1 MKFNIFAAGVLLGF
15 IISFILTQ
23 IDNKNMIEKGYIHN
37 IFLGDI
43 VVK

>member
-1 MKFNIFAAGVLLGF
+1 MKFNIFIAGVLLGLIIGF
-15 IISFILTQ
+15 ISTQ

-43 VVK
+43 VIK